1 MAKDLESFEPTKWSE
16 AGIKAVIRPLIEER
30 LEIFRSSVEK
40 SIEAVD
46 GISED
51 EILALRREFKDGL
64 DEVKEDVLEAAR
76 IDKQDMIDYVNRALV
91 DLIADQAKKG
101 GREEDIKVW
110 VDRRIHQFID
120 EYHIRRVTENIEDD
134 ENVDDEDVE
143 TLKRIFRNYPK
154 SLLWMTAGLFVG
166 IGTGHLFTA
175 IGIWGT
181 LLVLGWISDGT
192 KLSFSKKRD
201 PWSL

>member
-30 LEIFRSSVEK
+30 LEVFGSSVEETITNF
-40 SIEAVD
+40 IEA
-46 GISED
+46 SSD
-51 EILALRREFKDGL
+51 ETLASRREFKDLL
-64 DEVKEDVLEAAR
+64 DQTKEDVLEALR
-76 IDKQDMIDYVNRALV
+76 QEKGDILDYVNQAVANLALDAEV
-91 DLIADQAKKG
+91 V
-101 GREEDIKVW
+101 EEGV
-110 VDRRIHQFID
+110 
-120 EYHIRRVTENIEDD
+120 ENP
-134 ENVDDEDVE
+134 DDEDVE